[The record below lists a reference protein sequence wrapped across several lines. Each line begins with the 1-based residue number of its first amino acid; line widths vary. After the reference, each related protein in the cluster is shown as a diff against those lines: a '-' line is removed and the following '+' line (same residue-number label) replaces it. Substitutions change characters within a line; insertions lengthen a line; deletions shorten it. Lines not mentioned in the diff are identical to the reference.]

1 MKLNHCS
8 SRSCTCGDKKYAIK
22 VADHS
27 IFHEHANVADIDCD
41 ISGLVFMLQQQ
52 LHEYE
57 PIGRSLSNKIVQR
70 ANQEVGDL
78 SFESKATSLAKFDI
92 DELLIGPLLG
102 SGGFSSVFEISSIIL
117 KDKIGRDYS
126 PEESQL
132 RLKLAHDCLTK
143 GSHKITPFAI
153 KHLQRKLVEK
163 PKRFT
168 NGAIDLTLEA
178 AYLSSLN
185 HPHILN
191 VHGISADGPE
201 GFLEGRH
208 DSYFLIVDRLNG
220 TLHDRILTWRKQH
233 KRFNNMWG
241 RHTDKKGK
249 KVNKLLMERLQVAE
263 NIASALAYI
272 HSRNLVYRDLKPTN
286 IGFGQDDQ
294 VKLFDFGLCRE
305 LPPGADRC
313 LDTVYKMSGGVGTYQ

>member
-1 MKLNHCS
+1 
-8 SRSCTCGDKKYAIK
+8 
-22 VADHS
+22 
-27 IFHEHANVADIDCD
+27 
-41 ISGLVFMLQQQ
+41 MLQQQ
-52 LHEYE
+52 LYDYE

-70 ANQEVGDL
+70 ANKEVRDL
-78 SFESKATSLAKFDI
+78 SFESKAISLAKFDI

-126 PEESQL
+126 TEESWL
-132 RLKLAHDCLTK
+132 RQKLAMDCQGK
-143 GSHKITPFAI
+143 ASHKLAPFAI
-153 KHLQRKLVEK
+153 KHLQRKLVDK
-163 PKRFT
+163 PKRFA

-185 HPHILN
+185 HPNILS
-191 VHGISADGPE
+191 VHGISAE
-201 GFLEGRH
+201 GTEGYLEGRH
-208 DSYFLIVDRLNG
+208 DSYFLIVDRLHG

-233 KRFNNMWG
+233 KWINNAWG

-249 KVNKLLMERLQVAE
+249 KGNKLLMERLQVAAD
-263 NIASALAYI
+263 IASALEYI

-286 IGFGQDDQ
+286 IGFGQNGE

-305 LPPGADRC
+305 LPAGADRC
-313 LDTVYKMSGGVGTYQ
+313 LDTVYNMSGGVGTYR